1 MLSAISTALA
11 ALAKGDAAST
21 RADALATI
29 ADAFRAL
36 NLWAHGAH
44 LVAKGTGFAGD
55 HAELLGP
62 LYQKAGE
69 AYDSVVERAIGLGA
83 ADDVADPVS
92 RTAGALRVVRGWPS
106 VLESEG
112 GLMQAALTAIE
123 AVSATL
129 TDRTEAIADAGVM
142 TRGLDN
148 LLAQLSDDLE
158 GFAYQFGRRVA
169 E

>member
-1 MLSAISTALA
+1 MLSALSTALSA
-11 ALAKGDAAST
+11 RAKGDAAST
-21 RADALATI
+21 RADALATV
-29 ADAFRAL
+29 ADTLRAL

-55 HAELLGP
+55 HAELLAP
-62 LYQKAGE
+62 LYAKAGE

-83 ADDVADPVS
+83 ADSVADPIA
-92 RTAGALRVVRGWPS
+92 RTAGALRIMRGWPS
-106 VLESEG
+106 VLETEG
-112 GLMQAALTAIE
+112 GLMGAALTTIE
-123 AVSATL
+123 ATIKTL
-129 TDRTEAIADAGVM
+129 SEQTDAISDAGAM

-148 LLAQLSDDLE
+148 LLAQLSDDFE